1 MKRYLFCEYK
11 KTRRKYI
18 FVMAVAITAVALCWG
33 LYGKYNESA
42 LKSGWMMML
51 YQLPLLNT
59 IFMPLLAI
67 VVASRFAGIET
78 SMMKQLCSFMPK
90 QRLYDAKLIYSLSI
104 IIVSLLIQF
113 AAVYIAGRCFG
124 FSGRFPIELYAL
136 YFMFTIVPAVEIY
149 VFQFSV
155 SMLFKNQAVPFFIG
169 AIGEFIGLFAL
180 FLPQYPWI
188 RNSVIWGHYGA
199 LQFVG
204 GDWDKVTRISTF
216 YLMDINW
223 VMFAVSI
230 LLCVAFYFI
239 GRTLFVRKEV

>member
-59 IFMPLLAI
+59 IFMPLLSI

-78 SMMKQLCSFMPK
+78 SMMKQLCSVMPK

-104 IIVSLLIQF
+104 ILLSLLIQF
-113 AAVYIAGRCFG
+113 VSVYIAGRCFG

-136 YFMFTIVPAVEIY
+136 YFMFT
-149 VFQFSV
+149 
-155 SMLFKNQAVPFFIG
+155 
-169 AIGEFIGLFAL
+169 
-180 FLPQYPWI
+180 
-188 RNSVIWGHYGA
+188 
-199 LQFVG
+199 
-204 GDWDKVTRISTF
+204 
-216 YLMDINW
+216 
-223 VMFAVSI
+223 
-230 LLCVAFYFI
+230 
-239 GRTLFVRKEV
+239 

>member
-1 MKRYLFCEYK
+1 
-11 KTRRKYI
+11 
-18 FVMAVAITAVALCWG
+18 
-33 LYGKYNESA
+33 
-42 LKSGWMMML
+42 
-51 YQLPLLNT
+51 
-59 IFMPLLAI
+59 
-67 VVASRFAGIET
+67 
-78 SMMKQLCSFMPK
+78 
-90 QRLYDAKLIYSLSI
+90 
-104 IIVSLLIQF
+104 
-113 AAVYIAGRCFG
+113 
-124 FSGRFPIELYAL
+124 
-136 YFMFTIVPAVEIY
+136 MFTIVPAVEIY

-223 VMFAVSI
+223 VMFSVSI